1 MNLVTHRNGVGQWL
15 STCRKVVLGT
25 PPHLPYIYFHYYFI
39 IVILLQ
45 SGVSVPKNVR
55 NKYFLMVST

>member
-25 PPHLPYIYFHYYFI
+25 PPHYYYFI